1 MKVLNKT
8 RAVKSLPLVSLA
20 AVFSLVTQRGGAL
33 RDETKNGCEGDYV
46 TSRVPLGSF
55 SNDDGA
61 ATKTSLANK
70 QLHNCDVF
78 CDYPIL
84 FSFYNVNEEPSN

>member
-20 AVFSLVTQRGGAL
+20 AFFSLVTQRGGAL

-46 TSRVPLGSF
+46 TSRVPMGSS

-61 ATKTSLANK
+61 GNK
-70 QLHNCDVF
+70 YVTCK
-78 CDYPIL
+78 
-84 FSFYNVNEEPSN
+84 